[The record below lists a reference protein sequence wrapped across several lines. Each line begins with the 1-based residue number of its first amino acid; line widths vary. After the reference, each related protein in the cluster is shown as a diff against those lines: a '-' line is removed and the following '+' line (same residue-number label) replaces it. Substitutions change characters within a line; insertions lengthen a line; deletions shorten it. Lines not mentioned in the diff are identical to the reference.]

1 MRKLQ
6 SWVVLGCL
14 ALAAG
19 YAGDSWAADAKNGKQ
34 LHDASC
40 LTECHAKRANGDSNK
55 LYTRENRKKTLEA
68 LRAQVASCNQ
78 MVLSS
83 KWFPDDENDVVEYL
97 NQEFYHMK

>member
-1 MRKLQ
+1 MKKINIL
-6 SWVVLGCL
+6 VVFGGI

-19 YAGDSWAADAKNGKQ
+19 YAGESFAADAKNGKQ

-40 LTECHAKRANGDSNK
+40 LTECHASRANGDSNQ
-55 LYTRENRKKTLEA
+55 LYTRENRKKNLEA
-68 LRAQVASCNQ
+68 LRGQVATCNQ

-97 NQEFYHMK
+97 NQEFYHFK

>member
-1 MRKLQ
+1 MEKINA
-6 SWVVLGCL
+6 WVAFGCI

-19 YAGDSWAADAKNGKQ
+19 CVGESFAADAKKGKQ

-40 LTECHAKRANGDSNK
+40 LTECHAGRVNGESNQ

-68 LRAQVASCNQ
+68 LRSQVATCNQ

-97 NQEFYHMK
+97 NQEFYHFK